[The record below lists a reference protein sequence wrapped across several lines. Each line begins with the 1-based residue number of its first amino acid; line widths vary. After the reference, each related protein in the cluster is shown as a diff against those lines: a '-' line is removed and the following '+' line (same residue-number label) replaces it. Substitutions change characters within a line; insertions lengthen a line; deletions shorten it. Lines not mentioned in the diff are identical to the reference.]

1 MSAPVNHYGTQGST
15 RSFPTELF
23 EETALFDPLT
33 TTDNDKEV
41 FEILSEIYSII
52 ITLDTIEKSFLK
64 DNINYTQYTNIVN
77 KLLKQY
83 DVYLSNDKIL
93 AEFVNL
99 ETFVKR
105 FDIVASNA
113 IIRLNKGIPMT
124 LEHGINETEEPDLEA
139 DTVLDPEDTQ
149 TVTQER
155 KNHNLSKRK
164 TTGIN
169 GRYIAEA
176 TGNFITLID
185 ALKLNYR
192 AKDQLHPLLADLLL
206 SINKLNV
213 QNFPHREKLVEWIIK
228 LNKLRVDDVLTDNE
242 IRELI
247 YDLEMSYKSFYTL
260 LE

>member
-1 MSAPVNHYGTQGST
+1 MSAPVNFYGTQGST
-15 RSFPTELF
+15 RTFPTELY
-23 EETALFDPLT
+23 EETTLFDPLT
-33 TTDNDKEV
+33 TTENDKEI

-52 ITLDTIEKSFLK
+52 ITLDSIEKSFLK
-64 DNINYTQYTNIVN
+64 DNINSTQYTNIVN

-83 DVYLSNDKIL
+83 NVYLNNDKIM
-93 AEFVNL
+93 ETFVNL

-105 FDIVASNA
+105 FEIVASNA

-124 LEHGINETEEPDLEA
+124 LEHGISDDKEDGGDLDKVSNEDETD
-139 DTVLDPEDTQ
+139 
-149 TVTQER
+149 
-155 KNHNLSKRK
+155 KNEIISGIGKKKNS
-164 TTGIN
+164 GIN
-169 GRYIAEA
+169 GKYIAEA

-213 QNFPHREKLVEWIIK
+213 QNLPHRQKLVEWIIK
-228 LNKLRVDDVLTDNE
+228 LNKLKVDDVLSDNE